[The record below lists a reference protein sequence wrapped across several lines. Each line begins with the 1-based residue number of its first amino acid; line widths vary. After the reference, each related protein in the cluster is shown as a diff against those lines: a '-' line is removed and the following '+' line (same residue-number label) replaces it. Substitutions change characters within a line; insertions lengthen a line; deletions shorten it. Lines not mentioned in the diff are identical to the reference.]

1 MTDSILERAQAG
13 DAEAQYQIGLKHIYG
28 TDAPK
33 DSSEAARW
41 FAKAAEQG
49 YLPAKREMG
58 ILLASGDGVE
68 QDLET
73 AVSYLSQAADQL
85 DPSAL
90 YHLGLMYE
98 IGMGVPKDLQKAVR
112 MLAYAAEMG
121 FPGAD
126 IDAERIDNILTAE
139 RNRKLRARPILKLQI
154 SDVDVEAACCKRMLD
169 ALLAQDI
176 VFIDSYK
183 GPALLGEDKDG
194 MDAVLDSCP
203 FCGARVQ
210 QIPRDT
216 KFRTDRGPRPVS
228 DDTAWARSRR
238 QIFQKHPSGRFTYIY
253 FQGHPQLW
261 IPITQ

>member
-1 MTDSILERAQAG
+1 MTQETILQRAEAG
-13 DAEAQYQIGLKHIYG
+13 DAEAQYQLGLNYIYA

-33 DSSEAARW
+33 DPAKAAEW
-41 FAKAAEQG
+41 FSKAAEQG
-49 YLPAKREMG
+49 FIPAMREMG

-68 QDLET
+68 QDFEKALK
-73 AVSYLSQAADQL
+73 YLSPAADQL

-98 IGMGVPKDLQKAVR
+98 NGIGVPKDMQKAVR

-126 IDAERIDNILTAE
+126 IDAERVDSILTEE

-169 ALLAQDI
+169 DLLEQNI

-194 MDAVLDSCP
+194 MDAVLECCP
-203 FCGARVQ
+203 YCGAKIQ
-210 QIPRDT
+210 LIPHDT
-216 KFRTDRGPRPVS
+216 KF
-228 DDTAWARSRR
+228 
-238 QIFQKHPSGRFTYIY
+238 
-253 FQGHPQLW
+253 
-261 IPITQ
+261 